1 MINERNVHMK
11 HTFCKKKK
19 KTAAFIVF
27 SIIFA
32 VLTAAAVYCI
42 HKFLLADH
50 DAYDEEEDE
59 DYIDENGVC
68 YTDEKNFVD

>member
-1 MINERNVHMK
+1 MK
-11 HTFCKKKK
+11 HIYCKKEKK
-19 KTAAFIVF
+19 AAAFIIF
-27 SIIFA
+27 SLVLA

-42 HKFLLADH
+42 HKFLLDDH
-50 DAYDEEEDE
+50 DMYDEDEDE